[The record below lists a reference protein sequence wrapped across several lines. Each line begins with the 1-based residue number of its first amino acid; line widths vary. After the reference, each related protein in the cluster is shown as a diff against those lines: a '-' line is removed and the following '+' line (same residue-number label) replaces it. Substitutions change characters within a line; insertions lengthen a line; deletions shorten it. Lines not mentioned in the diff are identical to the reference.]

1 MLYQQILIDYIFLA
15 AFLKFFISG
24 MTYKNIRDLHMLFEH
39 RKIVM
44 HFRAL
49 ELNINPYVRVY
60 ANQKNK

>member
-15 AFLKFFISG
+15 AFLKIFISG
-24 MTYKNIRDLHMLFEH
+24 TTYKNIRDLYMVFEE

-49 ELNINPYVRVY
+49 E
-60 ANQKNK
+60 